1 MPIEIRELVI
11 RATVADSAAA
21 DGDKLEL
28 LLVRLKAQLLEE
40 CLSKVEERLGNANER

>member
-11 RATVADSAAA
+11 RASVADTAA

-28 LLVRLKAQLLEE
+28 LLARLKAQLLEE